1 MTNIAE
7 QIQQVKQQIP
17 PGVRLVAISKQVP
30 VAAIR
35 EAYAAGIRDFG
46 ESRIQE
52 TELKQAQLQDL
63 PDITWHLIGSLQSN
77 KARKALQL
85 FDWIH
90 SVDSLKLAQRLNE
103 LAGEL
108 YRYPQLC
115 LQVKLRPDP
124 NKQGWEPEHLLRD
137 LPILD
142 QCHNLKIQGL
152 MTIAPYGLDPK
163 ENLNLFSQLSDFAQQ
178 IRQQSWQRIR
188 MDELSMGMSQ
198 DYQQA
203 IQAGA
208 TMVRLGRILFGDRH
222 PITQPIK

>member
-108 YRYPQLC
+108 SRYPQLC

-124 NKQGWEPEHLLRD
+124 NKQGWEPEQLRRD

>member
-7 QIQQVKQQIP
+7 QIQQVKQQIS
-17 PGVRLVAISKQVP
+17 PGVKLVAISKQVP

-124 NKQGWEPEHLLRD
+124 NKQGWEPEQLLRD

-152 MTIAPYGLDPK
+152 MTIAPYGLDP
-163 ENLNLFSQLSDFAQQ
+163 EDNLKLFSQLSDLAQQ